1 MHDHA
6 TDVALNQDQVA
17 LPATGLS
24 YLDLLLGKHEA
35 EAREALGRIA
45 FH

>member
-1 MHDHA
+1 
-6 TDVALNQDQVA
+6 VA

-35 EAREALGRIA
+35 EARAALGRIN
-45 FH
+45 FHRALPDKEDENDV